1 MIYGRAKKCLT
12 TIKEFVSLMTEIKNQ
27 GIHKVFYMDRQGP
40 FYFQKSCQGKCKI
53 IDRKRGEWK

>member
-1 MIYGRAKKCLT
+1 
-12 TIKEFVSLMTEIKNQ
+12 MTEIKNQ